1 MDTHISGHWV
11 RHFGDRND
19 KKKKNKLD
27 IVLEE
32 PTVWWA
38 AC

>member
-11 RHFGDRND
+11 RHSGDRND
-19 KKKKNKLD
+19 KKKNKLD
-27 IVLEE
+27 IFLEE